1 MSTRRHQQLPV
12 EDSWRMVDGEN
23 DSFDTSLLPSASP
36 RDDDDILFPL
46 SSEQPSSGFPSQE
59 QHPHHHQQS
68 PRSPDS
74 QSQPHSS
81 FGSQDSIRDF
91 AKHQADDNVILRE
104 PFRPSIP
111 SSVVGSPRQAGKY
124 RTPDP
129 QFRMP
134 TVDFGSDRR
143 SSGQSSRTIRA
154 GAASGSPRGGASADD
169 YSGVRR
175 RGQVSQGS
183 PTKRRSTRQRVD
195 YHGRDSYVS
204 DRDMDAPSLPSI
216 SGGILRWA
224 AAVIGLAFHYAKRP
238 LALLLAV
245 YLSCGA
251 IIITQNML
259 QKSIYVSLSPLC
271 RVPGASLLSLPFCPE
286 TTFDVPEVN
295 PNPVEFDDLMSV
307 QAKFEDVLEKSVD
320 GVSLPL
326 EMKRSE
332 TSLRDLRTLVKHSDI
347 QARDELIFE
356 FDGFI
361 DTARQSASDLQ
372 RFNTH
377 VGSAV
382 DAVITINRWTSR
394 YIDSLAPLSDD
405 GTSSSAIATWSDW
418 VFSPFQPTEQVFSD
432 RVLRDK
438 YIEHTTLVSE
448 RIASLILEAQAI
460 LRLLTKAEDHLSLIY
475 EVSSRSTETLSM
487 RRDEIL
493 WNIWTLVGGNSKRL
507 SNLSQQL
514 NLLRKVDSQRS
525 TAVAQ
530 VSALVLELE
539 AIQAGLG
546 DLRDRVAEPGVL
558 RDADSPA
565 AALPLTIHIETI
577 DRGVERLEDARRR
590 IRATEDE
597 RVREALSRGGVRD
610 DQDRMIGAAARS

>member
-1 MSTRRHQQLPV
+1 MSSRRRQLPV

-23 DSFDTSLLPSASP
+23 DSFDTSLLPGATP
-36 RDDDDILFPL
+36 PDADDDILSPL
-46 SSEQPSSGFPSQE
+46 SSEQPSSGLPSQ
-59 QHPHHHQQS
+59 QHPA
-68 PRSPDS
+68 S
-74 QSQPHSS
+74 QSQPQSS

-104 PFRPSIP
+104 PFRPSLP
-111 SSVVGSPRQAGKY
+111 SSVVGSHPRQTQQRY

-134 TVDFGSDRR
+134 TVDFDSDRR
-143 SSGQSSRTIRA
+143 SSGQSSRTIRP
-154 GAASGSPRGGASADD
+154 GASPRGGDANA
-169 YSGVRR
+169 VRR
-175 RGQVSQGS
+175 RGYSYESS
-183 PTKRRSTRQRVD
+183 PTKRRTGRSRND
-195 YHGRDSYVS
+195 YDDREPLRR
-204 DRDMDAPSLPSI
+204 DRDNDAPSLPSMS
-216 SGGILRWA
+216 SGVVLWTAG
-224 AAVIGLAFHYAKRP
+224 VIGLAFHYAKRP

-251 IIITQNML
+251 IIVTQNML
-259 QKSIYVSLSPLC
+259 QKSIYVSLSPIC
-271 RVPGASLLSLPFCPE
+271 RVPGAALLNLPFCPD
-286 TTFDVPEVN
+286 TAAGFDQHP
-295 PNPVEFDDLMSV
+295 PTMPANPVEFDDLMGV

-320 GVSLPL
+320 GASLPL

-361 DTARQSASDLQ
+361 DTARRSATDLQ

-394 YIDSLAPLSDD
+394 YIDSLAPLSD
-405 GTSSSAIATWSDW
+405 SSSSETGLALVTWSDW
-418 VFSPFQPTEQVFSD
+418 LFAPFQPAEQVFSE

-438 YIEHTTLVSE
+438 YVEHTTLVSE
-448 RIASLILEAQAI
+448 RIAALILEAQAI
-460 LRLLTKAEDHLSLIY
+460 LRLLTQAEDHLSLIY
-475 EVSSRSTETLSM
+475 EVSSRSAATLSS

-493 WNIWTLVGGNSKRL
+493 WNVWTLVGGNAKRL
-507 SNLSQQL
+507 GHLSQQL
-514 NLLRKVDSQRS
+514 QLLRKVDAQRS

-558 RDADSPA
+558 RDGSGSPAA
-565 AALPLTIHIETI
+565 AALPLSIHIETI
-577 DRGVERLEDARRR
+577 DRGVERLEAARRR
-590 IRATEDE
+590 IRAAEDD
-597 RVREALSRGGVRD
+597 RVREALAKGGVRE
-610 DQDRMIGAAARS
+610 DQDRLIDSARS

>member
-1 MSTRRHQQLPV
+1 MSSRRRQLPV

-23 DSFDTSLLPSASP
+23 DSFDTSLLPDATP
-36 RDDDDILFPL
+36 EDNDILSPL
-46 SSEQPSSGFPSQE
+46 SSEQPSSGLPSQG
-59 QHPHHHQQS
+59 QQQY
-68 PRSPDS
+68 S

-111 SSVVGSPRQAGKY
+111 SSVAGGSPRQTHRY

-129 QFRMP
+129 EFRMP
-134 TVDFGSDRR
+134 TVDFDGDRR
-143 SSGQSSRTIRA
+143 SSGQSSRTIRPA
-154 GAASGSPRGGASADD
+154 GIVGGSPRGGDSTA
-169 YSGVRR
+169 VRR
-175 RGQVSQGS
+175 RGYGFESS
-183 PTKRRSTRQRVD
+183 PTKRRATRQRSD
-195 YHGRDSYVS
+195 YEDQEPHYR
-204 DRDMDAPSLPSI
+204 DRDGAAPSLPSI
-216 SGGILRWA
+216 SSGIVLWA
-224 AAVIGLAFHYAKRP
+224 AAVIGLAFQYAKRP

-251 IIITQNML
+251 IIMTQNML
-259 QKSIYVSLSPLC
+259 QKSIYVSLSPIC
-271 RVPGASLLSLPFCPE
+271 RVPGASLLNLPFCPDPD
-286 TTFDVPEVN
+286 FDQP
-295 PNPVEFDDLMSV
+295 PGMPANPVEFDDLMGV

-320 GVSLPL
+320 GASLPL

-361 DTARQSASDLQ
+361 DTARQSAADLQ

-394 YIDSLAPLSDD
+394 YIDSLAPLSVDD
-405 GTSSSAIATWSDW
+405 ASSSSSSSLVSWSDW
-418 VFSPFQPTEQVFSD
+418 VFSPFQPAEQVFSE
-432 RVLRDK
+432 RILRDK
-438 YIEHTTLVSE
+438 YVEHTTLVSE
-448 RIASLILEAQAI
+448 RIAALILEAQAI
-460 LRLLTKAEDHLSLIY
+460 LRLLTRAEDHLSLIY
-475 EVSSRSTETLSM
+475 EVSSRSAATLSS
-487 RRDEIL
+487 RREEIL
-493 WNIWTLVGGNSKRL
+493 WNVWTLVGGNARRL
-507 SNLSQQL
+507 GSLAQQL
-514 NLLRKVDSQRS
+514 ALLRRVDAQRS

-558 RDADSPA
+558 RDAAAPAA

-577 DRGVERLEDARRR
+577 DRGVERLEAARRR
-590 IRATEDE
+590 IRAAEDD
-597 RVREALSRGGVRD
+597 RVREALAKGGVRE
-610 DQDRMIGAAARS
+610 DQDRLIGDSARS

>member
-1 MSTRRHQQLPV
+1 MSSRQRQLPV

-23 DSFDTSLLPSASP
+23 DSFDTSLLPSATP
-36 RDDDDILFPL
+36 DDDDILSPL
-46 SSEQPSSGFPSQE
+46 SSEQPSSGFPSQ
-59 QHPHHHQQS
+59 QQ
-68 PRSPDS
+68 PDS
-74 QSQPHSS
+74 QSQPQSS

-91 AKHQADDNVILRE
+91 SKHRADDNVILRE
-104 PFRPSIP
+104 PFRPSVP
-111 SSVVGSPRQAGKY
+111 SSVISTPHQTRY

-134 TVDFGSDRR
+134 TLNMEADRR
-143 SSGQSSRTIRA
+143 SSGQSSRTIRPR
-154 GAASGSPRGGASADD
+154 SSPRDAGDE

-175 RGQVSQGS
+175 RGNVSQGS
-183 PTKRRSTRQRVD
+183 PVKRRNGRQRSGFD
-195 YHGRDSYVS
+195 GDEYGPRTNREH
-204 DRDMDAPSLPSI
+204 SLPSI

-224 AAVIGLAFHYAKRP
+224 FAVIGLAFHYAKRP

-245 YLSCGA
+245 YLFCGG

-259 QKSIYVSLSPLC
+259 QKSIYVSLSPIC
-271 RVPGASLLSLPFCPE
+271 RVPGASLLNLPFCSDASFGADGP
-286 TTFDVPEVN
+286 DIS
-295 PNPVEFDDLMSV
+295 NPVEFDDLMSI
-307 QAKFEDVLEKSVD
+307 QSKFEDVLERAVD
-320 GVSLPL
+320 GASLPL

-361 DTARQSASDLQ
+361 DTARRSAADLQ

-382 DAVITINRWTSR
+382 DSVIIINRWTSR

-405 GTSSSAIATWSDW
+405 SSSSGLITWSDW
-418 VFSPFQPTEQVFSD
+418 VFSPFQPAPQVFSE
-432 RVLRDK
+432 RILRDK

-448 RIASLILEAQAI
+448 RISTLILEAQAV
-460 LRLLTKAEDHLSLIY
+460 LRQLAKADDHLSLIY
-475 EVSSRSTETLSM
+475 EVSSRSAASLSS

-507 SNLSQQL
+507 SSLSQQL
-514 NLLRKVDSQRS
+514 SLLRRVDTQRS

-539 AIQAGLG
+539 GIQAELG

-565 AALPLTIHIETI
+565 ATLPLSIHIETI
-577 DRGVERLEDARRR
+577 DRGVERLEAARKR
-590 IRATEDE
+590 ISAAEDE
-597 RVREALSRGGVRD
+597 RVRKALAKGGVRD
-610 DQDRMIGAAARS
+610 ENRLIGDAA